1 MKVLL
6 LGEYSGFYY
15 NLKRGLQELGVEVD
29 LFANGDAWKQIPG
42 ADRTLYRDGDASPI
56 KRIYNKIIT
65 PQLQKKLYSGYD
77 VVQMVH
83 ENLFSSYINSS
94 MIKAIKK
101 NNGKVYVNISGNHP
115 TLYKAWQEG
124 KLGYYTYNDNDEKAV
139 PFTSDKLTYR
149 LYRKSSAYVDKV
161 VDGVIP
167 IMYEYALGIRDW
179 TNCKPTIPL
188 PFDTSEIEYKEN
200 KVGSKVF
207 FYHGLLRPKDK
218 GGAYI
223 KAALEI
229 LRDKYPN
236 DVEICVADIL
246 PLKEYLEVLGKTNVM
261 VDQCK
266 EHCWGMNACYGMA
279 LGKVVL
285 GGSSYNS
292 LKEFGLA
299 SSPIV
304 HIMPNV
310 EQILKQ
316 LEFVLENRSHISQWG
331 EESRHFVEEFHNAKR
346 IASMYLDVW
355 KG

>member
-29 LFANGDAWKQIPG
+29 LFANGDGWKQIPG
-42 ADRTLYRDGDASPI
+42 ADRPLYKDGDTFPV
-56 KRIYNKIIT
+56 KRIYNKIIV
-65 PQLQKKLYSGYD
+65 PELQKKLYSGYD

-83 ENLFSSYINSS
+83 ENLFSSYINSD

-101 NNGKVYVNISGNHP
+101 NNGSIYVNISGNHP
-115 TLYKAWQEG
+115 TVYKAWQDG
-124 KLGYYTYNDNDEKAV
+124 KLSYYTYNDNEEKAE
-139 PFTSDKLTYR
+139 PFTSNELCYR
-149 LYRKSSAYVDKV
+149 LYRKSSSYIDSI

-167 IMYEYALGIRDW
+167 IMYEYAVGIRDW
-179 TNCKPTIPL
+179 ANCKPTIPL
-188 PFDTSEIEYKEN
+188 PFDASEIEYKEN

-223 KAALEI
+223 KEAMEI

-236 DVEICVADIL
+236 DVEICVADTL
-246 PLKEYLEVLGKTNVM
+246 PLKEYLEVLSKTNVM

-279 LGKVVL
+279 LGKIVL
-285 GGSSYNS
+285 GGASHNS
-292 LKEFGLA
+292 LKEFGLE
-299 SSPIV
+299 SSPVV
-304 HIMPNV
+304 HVMPNV
-310 EQILKQ
+310 EQIVKQ
-316 LEFVLENRSHISQWG
+316 LEYVLENRARIPQWG
-331 EESRHFVEEFHNAKR
+331 EESRRFVEEFHDAKR

>member
-29 LFANGDAWKQIPG
+29 LFSNGDGWKKIPG
-42 ADRTLYRDGDASPI
+42 ADRILYKDGDRFPP
-56 KRIYNKIIT
+56 KKLYNKIIL
-65 PQLQKKLYSGYD
+65 PELQKKRYSGYD

-83 ENLFSSYINSS
+83 ENLFSPYINSN
-94 MIKAIKK
+94 MVKAIKQ
-101 NNGKVYVNISGNHP
+101 NNGSIYVNIAGNHP

-124 KLGYYTYNDNDEKAV
+124 KLGYYTFDDNEEKAI
-139 PFTSDKLTYR
+139 PFTSNEVTFK
-149 LYRKSSAYVDKV
+149 LYRKSSICVDKI

-167 IMYEYALGIRDW
+167 VMYEYAVGIRDW
-179 TNCKPTIPL
+179 ANRKPTIPL
-188 PFDTSEIEYKEN
+188 PFDASEIEYKEN
-200 KVGSKVF
+200 KVDSKVF

-218 GGAYI
+218 GGVYI
-223 KAALEI
+223 KEALEI

-236 DVEICVADIL
+236 DVDICVADTL
-246 PLKEYLEVLGKTNVM
+246 PLKDYLEVLRKTNVM
-261 VDQCK
+261 IDQCK

-285 GGSSYNS
+285 GGASRNS
-292 LKEFGLA
+292 LKEFGLE
-299 SSPIV
+299 SSPVV
-304 HIMPNV
+304 HVEPNV
-310 EQILKQ
+310 DQIVKQ
-316 LEFVLENRSHISQWG
+316 LEYILENRSKIPQWG
-331 EESRHFVEEFHNAKR
+331 EESRHFVEEFHDAKR

>member
-6 LGEYSGFYY
+6 LGEYSGFFY
-15 NLKRGLQELGVEVD
+15 NLKRGLQELGVEVE
-29 LFANGDAWKQIPG
+29 LCANGDDWKQIPG
-42 ADRTLYRDGDASPI
+42 ADRVLYRDGDVSPI
-56 KRIYNKIIT
+56 KRAYHKIIV
-65 PQLQKKLYSGYD
+65 PELEKRQFSGYD

-83 ENLFSSYINSS
+83 ENIFSPYINTN

-101 NNGKVYVNISGNHP
+101 NNGSLFVNIAGNHP
-115 TLYKAWQEG
+115 TLYRAWLDG
-124 KLGYYTYNDNDEKAV
+124 KLGYYTFDDNEEKAI
-139 PFTSDKLTYR
+139 PFTSKELCYR
-149 LYRKSSAYVDKV
+149 FYRKSSRYVDEI

-167 IMYEYALGIRDW
+167 VMYEYAVGIREWDK
-179 TNCKPTIPL
+179 CKKTIPL
-188 PFDTSEIEYKEN
+188 PFDTSDINYEEN
-200 KVGSKVF
+200 KVGTKLF
-207 FYHGLLRPKDK
+207 FYHGLNKPKDK

-223 KAALEI
+223 KEALEI

-236 DVEICVADIL
+236 DVDICVADTL
-246 PLKEYLEVLGKTNVM
+246 PLKEYLEVLSKTNVM

-285 GGSSYNS
+285 GGASRNS
-292 LKEFGLA
+292 LKEFGLE
-299 SSPIV
+299 SSPVV

-310 EQILKQ
+310 DQIVKQ
-316 LEFVLENRSHISQWG
+316 LEYVLENRTRVPQWG
-331 EESRHFVEEFHNAKR
+331 EESRRFVEEFHDAKR

>member
-29 LFANGDAWKQIPG
+29 LFANGDGWKQIPG
-42 ADRTLYRDGDASPI
+42 ADRPLYQDGDTFPI
-56 KRIYNKIIT
+56 KRIYNKIIV
-65 PQLQKKLYSGYD
+65 PELQKKLYSGYD

-83 ENLFSSYINSS
+83 ENLFSSYINSD

-101 NNGKVYVNISGNHP
+101 NNGSVFVNISGNHP
-115 TLYKAWQEG
+115 TVYKAWLDG
-124 KLGYYTYNDNDEKAV
+124 KLGYYTYNDNEEKAE
-139 PFTSDKLTYR
+139 PFISEELCYK
-149 LYRKSSAYVDKV
+149 LYRKSSIYVDKI

-167 IMYEYALGIRDW
+167 IMYEYAVGIRDW
-179 TNCKPTIPL
+179 QNRRKTIPL
-188 PFDTSEIEYKEN
+188 PFDASEVEYKEN
-200 KVGSKVF
+200 KVGSKLF

-223 KAALEI
+223 KEALGI

-236 DVEICVADIL
+236 DVDICVAETL
-246 PLKEYLEVLGKTNVM
+246 PLKEYLEVLSKTNVM

-285 GGSSYNS
+285 GGASRNS
-292 LKEFGLA
+292 LKEFGLET
-299 SSPIV
+299 SPVV

-310 EQILKQ
+310 DQIVKQ
-316 LEFVLENRSHISQWG
+316 LEFVLENRLRIPQWG
-331 EESRHFVEEFHNAKR
+331 EESRRFVEEFHDAKR

>member
-6 LGEYSGFYY
+6 LGEYSGFCY

-29 LFANGDAWKQIPG
+29 LFSNGDGWKKILG
-42 ADRTLYRDGDASPI
+42 ADRTLYKDGDTFPL
-56 KRIYNKIIT
+56 KRIYNKIIV
-65 PQLQKKLYSGYD
+65 PEFQKKQYSGYD

-83 ENLFSSYINSS
+83 ENLFSPYINSD
-94 MIKAIKK
+94 MIKAIKQ
-101 NNGKVYVNISGNHP
+101 NNGEVYVNIAGNHP
-115 TLYKAWQEG
+115 TLYKAWQDG
-124 KLGYYTYNDNDEKAV
+124 KLGYYTFDDNEEKAI
-139 PFTSDKLTYR
+139 PFTSNELTYL
-149 LYRKSSAYVDKV
+149 LYRKSSAYVDKI

-167 IMYEYALGIRDW
+167 IMYEYAVGIRDW
-179 TNCKPTIPL
+179 ANCKPTIPL
-188 PFDTSEIEYKEN
+188 PFDASAIEYKEN

-223 KAALEI
+223 KEAMEI

-236 DVEICVADIL
+236 DVDICVADTL
-246 PLKEYLEVLGKTNVM
+246 PLKEYLEVLSKTNVM

-285 GGSSYNS
+285 GGASHNS
-292 LKEFGLA
+292 LKEFGLE
-299 SSPIV
+299 SSPVV
-304 HIMPNV
+304 HVMPNV
-310 EQILKQ
+310 DQIVKQ
-316 LEFVLENRSHISQWG
+316 LEYVLENRARITQWG
-331 EESRHFVEEFHNAKR
+331 EESRRFVEEFHDAKR